1 MISWLINTLLLVTAA
16 LTAGGFVLGLLVG
29 MSKKEKD

>member
-16 LTAGGFVLGLLVG
+16 LVIGGFVLGLLVG
-29 MSKKEKD
+29 LSKKD